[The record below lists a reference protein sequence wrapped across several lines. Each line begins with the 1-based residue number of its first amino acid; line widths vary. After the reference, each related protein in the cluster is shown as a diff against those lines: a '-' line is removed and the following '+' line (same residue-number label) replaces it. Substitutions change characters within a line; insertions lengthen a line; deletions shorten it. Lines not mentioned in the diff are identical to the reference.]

1 MRMRFEGIEKTG
13 EGSSFITVD
22 IVARRLH
29 VSRRTIYEWVS
40 QRRIPFYK
48 LGGTLVRF
56 RPEEIEI
63 WTKEKYRPIKE
74 FGAKKLLES
83 EVI

>member
-1 MRMRFEGIEKTG
+1 MRMRFEDIEKTG

-40 QRRIPFYK
+40 QRRIGHVK
-48 LGGTLVRF
+48 
-56 RPEEIEI
+56 
-63 WTKEKYRPIKE
+63 
-74 FGAKKLLES
+74 
-83 EVI
+83 